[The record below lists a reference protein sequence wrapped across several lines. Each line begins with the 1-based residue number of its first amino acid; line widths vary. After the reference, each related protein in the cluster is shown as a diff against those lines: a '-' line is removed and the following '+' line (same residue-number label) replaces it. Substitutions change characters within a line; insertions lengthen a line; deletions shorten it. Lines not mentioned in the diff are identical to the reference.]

1 MSGEKMSQRLFAI
14 RGATGAENNAE
25 SIRKNVCEMCLA
37 LFRENKLTAGDFVS
51 IQFTITDDLD
61 TLNPAAALRK
71 GQDEFDVSSIPLFC
85 SQEPKV
91 LGSPEKMIRVMITV
105 YMDEEAVPVPV
116 YINGG
121 EKLRPDFAK
130 KL

>member
-1 MSGEKMSQRLFAI
+1 MMAERLYAI
-14 RGATGAENNAE
+14 RGATGAENTAE
-25 SIRKNVCEMCLA
+25 SIQKNVCEMCLR
-37 LFRENKLTAGDFVS
+37 LFSENRLARGNFVS

-61 TLNPAAALRK
+61 AMNPAMALRK
-71 GQDEFDVSSIPLFC
+71 GQDDFDVSQIPLFC
-85 SQEPKV
+85 SQEPKIM
-91 LGSPEKMIRVMITV
+91 GSPKKMIRVLVTA
-105 YMDEEAVPVPV
+105 YMDENSKPIPV